1 MGFPVRRARLRA
13 RAISWLSL
21 RSRMCH
27 PPFWRLVLLFACPL
41 LFHFPDGP
49 AVLQDVPHGS
59 LHYRRLALAP
69 LRRSDPQ
76 PPRQALIDV
85 ESHEFLARRD
95 VPARRHVTTPPP
107 PPRVRSPGS
116 TR

>member
-27 PPFWRLVLLFACPL
+27 SPFWRLVLLLAFPL
-41 LFHFPDGP
+41 LLRLPDGS

-59 LHYRRLALAP
+59 LDYRRLALAP

-76 PPRQALIDV
+76 PPRQVLIEV
-85 ESHEFLARRD
+85 ESHEFLACRD
-95 VPARRHVTTPPP
+95 VPACRHVTTPPP
-107 PPRVRSPGS
+107 PPGVRSPGS